1 MKPFARRIG
10 KAAFTLIELM
20 VTITIIII
28 LAGLVVG
35 GMEYA
40 NQRSASEKAKT
51 QIALLSKGIE
61 EYKLDMGGYPPTNN
75 ISASL
80 TTSAGSSTSAIIFN
94 ALYWDSDNDGIGVT
108 GPPPAPDTDQKIY
121 LPELDPATSKQG
133 WTTGNA
139 SATTIITDPWGNQY
153 CYRSAINSSGT
164 TNTATVN
171 PDFDLWSMGKDGKTN
186 TATPSATDPLNAD
199 DIRNF

>member
-1 MKPFARRIG
+1 MKPLERRIG
-10 KAAFTLIELM
+10 QAAFTLIEMM
-20 VTITIIII
+20 VVITIIII

-40 NQRSASEKAKT
+40 NQRSATEKAKT

-61 EYKLDMGGYPPTNN
+61 EYKLDMGAYPATNN
-75 ISASL
+75 ITGSFI
-80 TTSAGSSTSAIIFN
+80 TSAGTSTSATIFN
-94 ALYWDSDNDGIGVT
+94 ALYF
-108 GPPPAPDTDQKIY
+108 APLGANQRIY
-121 LPELDPATSKQG
+121 LPELDPVTSKQG

-139 SATTIITDPWGNQY
+139 TANTIITDPWGNQY

-164 TNTATVN
+164 TNNATVN
-171 PDFDLWSMGKDGKTN
+171 PDFDLWSMGKDGKTD
-186 TATPSATDPLNAD
+186 ATSGASVITSPNVD

>member
-75 ISASL
+75 ITGNL

-94 ALYWDSDNDGIGVT
+94 ALYF
-108 GPPPAPDTDQKIY
+108 APLSANQRIY
-121 LPELDPATSKQG
+121 LPELDPATTKQG
-133 WTTGNA
+133 WTTGASSNA
-139 SATTIITDPWGNQY
+139 TIVTDSWGNQY
-153 CYRSAINSSGT
+153 CYRSAINSTGA
-164 TNTATVN
+164 TNNATVN
-171 PDFDLWSMGKDGKTN
+171 PDFDLWSMGKDGRTN
-186 TATPSATDPLNAD
+186 ATFGANATTSPNAD

>member
-10 KAAFTLIELM
+10 QAAFTLIEMM
-20 VTITIIII
+20 VVITIIII

-61 EYKLDMGGYPPTNN
+61 EYKLDMGAYPATGN
-75 ISASL
+75 ITGSL

-94 ALYWDSDNDGIGVT
+94 ALYF
-108 GPPPAPDTDQKIY
+108 APLSANQRIY

-133 WTTGNA
+133 WTTGTA
-139 SATTIITDPWGNQY
+139 SATTTITDPWGNQY
-153 CYRSAINSSGT
+153 CYRSAISATGATNNS
-164 TNTATVN
+164 TVN
-171 PDFDLWSMGKDGKTN
+171 PDFDLWSMGKDGKSN
-186 TATPSATDPLNAD
+186 AANPSTTDSLNAD

>member
-10 KAAFTLIELM
+10 KAAFTLIEVM
-20 VTITIIII
+20 VVITIIVI

-61 EYKLDMGGYPPTNN
+61 EYKLDMGAYPATDN
-75 ISASL
+75 ISGSL
-80 TTSAGSSTSAIIFN
+80 TTSAGSSTSSIIFN
-94 ALYWDSDNDGIGVT
+94 ALYWT
-108 GPPPAPDTDQKIY
+108 PASGNQRIY
-121 LPELDPATSKQG
+121 LPELDPATTKQG
-133 WTTGNA
+133 WTTGTA
-139 SATTIITDPWGNQY
+139 SATTTITDPWGNQY
-153 CYRSAINSSGT
+153 CYRSSTSATGATNNSTIN
-164 TNTATVN
+164 A
-171 PDFDLWSMGKDGKTN
+171 DFDLWSMGKDGKTN
-186 TATPSATDPLNAD
+186 ASSANTTISTNAD

>member
-10 KAAFTLIELM
+10 QAAFTLIELM
-20 VTITIIII
+20 VVITIIII

-61 EYKLDMGGYPPTNN
+61 EYKLDMGGYPATGN
-75 ISASL
+75 ITGSL

-94 ALYWDSDNDGIGVT
+94 ALYF
-108 GPPPAPDTDQKIY
+108 APLSANQRIY

-133 WTTGNA
+133 WTTGTA

-153 CYRSAINSSGT
+153 CYRSAISATGATNS
-164 TNTATVN
+164 ATVN
-171 PDFDLWSMGKDGKTN
+171 PDFDLWSMGKDSKTN
-186 TATPSATDPLNAD
+186 AANPIMTDSLNLD